1 MNRQI
6 TNCKFD
12 VYINTG
18 SSNTTITGFPANI
31 RVFAGAYTYKPYYY
45 TGSAFDEALDGSLRS
60 QLGGY
65 RFEATL
71 NWERLIDAGPLMNV
85 INNAYTTGTG
95 EVVIDFYP
103 DATNTTFFETV
114 IITDV
119 SWQSSI
125 DATMVRQPLSISLI
139 GKKVKSTI
147 PSFYIL

>member
-18 SSNTTITGFPANI
+18 SGTTPITGFPTNL
-31 RVFAGAYTYKPYYY
+31 RVFTGAYTYKPYYH
-45 TGSAFDEALDGSLRS
+45 TGSAYDEALDGSLRS

-65 RFEATL
+65 RFEAIL
-71 NWERLIDAGPLMNV
+71 NWERLLDAEPLMNV

-103 DATNTTFFETV
+103 DATNATFYETV

-139 GKKVKSTI
+139 GKTVKPTI